1 MAEPTSRFGRVIT
14 AMVTPMTPDGEV
26 DPDAAADLARWLVGE
41 GNQALV
47 VCGTT
52 GESAT
57 LSRDE
62 KLSVLAAVIDA
73 VDVPIIAG
81 TTGADTA
88 ASVALSREAHALG
101 AAAILSLCPY
111 YNRPSQ
117 VGIAAHLAAVAEATP
132 LANVIYDI
140 PVRTGRKISTDVL
153 IATARTHTNVVA
165 LKDAAQN
172 PAETARVVAALAE
185 VRGDFEVLSGDD
197 SLTLPLMSIGA
208 VGVIGVATHW
218 AAPEFG
224 SMIDHWE
231 RGEVAQARLV
241 NQRLIESYGFESS
254 DDAPNPVPTKA
265 MMRAIGHAVGQ
276 CRLPMGPAPDGL
288 EERARQIYARLEQT
302 RG

>member
-1 MAEPTSRFGRVIT
+1 MSEPTARFGRVIT
-14 AMVTPMTPDGEV
+14 AMVTPM
-26 DPDAAADLARWLVGE
+26 DAKGAVVPGRAAELATWLVSQ

-62 KLSVLAAVIDA
+62 KLSVLAAVIEA

-88 ASVALSREAHALG
+88 ASVALSREAEALG
-101 AAAILSLCPY
+101 ASAILSLCPY

-117 VGIAAHLAAVAEATP
+117 SGIAAHLAAVAEATALP
-132 LANVIYDI
+132 NVIYDI
-140 PVRTGRKISTDVL
+140 PVRTGRKISTEVL
-153 IATARTHTNVVA
+153 IETARTHHNVLA

-172 PAETARVVAALAE
+172 PAETARLVAALADL
-185 VRGDFEVLSGDD
+185 RPDFEVLSGDD
-197 SLTLPLMSIGA
+197 SLTLALMSIGA

-218 AAPEFG
+218 AAPEFAA
-224 SMIDHWE
+224 MIDHWN
-231 RGEVAQARLV
+231 RGETTEARLQ
-241 NQRLIESYGFESS
+241 NQRLIESYDFETS
-254 DDAPNPVPTKA
+254 DDAPNPIPTKA
-265 MMRAIGHAVGQ
+265 MLRAIGHDVGQ

-288 EERARQIYARLEQT
+288 DQRAREVFARLEQN